1 VDNSTVIKQSLNQ
14 SLPDF
19 DREISR
25 EMGLSENTVKKYVYR
40 NVRRFAMQKITA
52 QMSMT
57 HAV

>member
-1 VDNSTVIKQSLNQ
+1 
-14 SLPDF
+14 
-19 DREISR
+19 
-25 EMGLSENTVKKYVYR
+25 MGLSENTVKKYVYR

>member
-25 EMGLSENTVKKYVYR
+25 EMGLSENTVKNYVYR